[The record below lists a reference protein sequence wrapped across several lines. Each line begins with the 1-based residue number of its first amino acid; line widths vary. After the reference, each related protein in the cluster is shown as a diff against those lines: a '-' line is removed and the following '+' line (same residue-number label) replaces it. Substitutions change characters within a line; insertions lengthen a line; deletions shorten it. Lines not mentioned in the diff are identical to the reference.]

1 MVTFKYLVIR
11 VTGNLVFIVNKLVQR
26 QTTVWYCF
34 IYSQNWLR
42 LKFQNIMKA
51 FGLSIIRTKQIILYP
66 LKWFSLR
73 LFNNKSNCLLND
85 GCGWMWNSNFC
96 VVLKIAELHSTM
108 ENPTLSFMNWAWFK
122 TIVLELNALFLWDN
136 FAKASSAL
144 PNCLSNWDKKSSV
157 FWMKITVFS
166 EI

>member
-1 MVTFKYLVIR
+1 
-11 VTGNLVFIVNKLVQR
+11 
-26 QTTVWYCF
+26 
-34 IYSQNWLR
+34 
-42 LKFQNIMKA
+42 MKA

-85 GCGWMWNSNFC
+85 GWMWNSNFGSS
-96 VVLKIAELHSTM
+96 ENRFWTHSTI
-108 ENPTLSFMNWAWFK
+108 EKS
-122 TIVLELNALFLWDN
+122 NALLWTGLDLKQLFWVERLISWDN
-136 FAKASSAL
+136 FAKASSAFKL
-144 PNCLSNWDKKSSV
+144 FVNCAKKSSV